1 MHCGCNINL
10 PDEIDIN
17 SPIVIEPDEINS
29 ADATLSS
36 DINGAED
43 DITTKIV
50 AANECWNEAVSEVLP
65 SVIIIQKYTRMY
77 IAKKN
82 SMRGGAYHRR
92 ANGRHTGCNDCNLQ
106 VHDNSDVSKRTI
118 SHCIDSSKYT
128 TRLSYTCPSIGILPT
143 ILLHIIRAIIN
154 DWGEWGDDV

>member
-29 ADATLSS
+29 TDATLSS

-92 ANGRHTGCNDCNLQ
+92 TNGRHAGCNDCNLQ
-106 VHDNSDVSKRTI
+106 VHDNSDVSDQNHQPLHRQLKIHYPLVVYLPKHRDSPNNPSTYHT
-118 SHCIDSSKYT
+118 SHYQ
-128 TRLSYTCPSIGILPT
+128 
-143 ILLHIIRAIIN
+143 
-154 DWGEWGDDV
+154 

>member
-1 MHCGCNINL
+1 MELVYLLGSSELTNKGGLLIVDEIDINL

-17 SPIVIEPDEINS
+17 SPIVTEPDDINS

-36 DINGAED
+36 NINGAED

-50 AANECWNEAVSEVLP
+50 AATGSVQRCHEAMSEVL
-65 SVIIIQKYTRMY
+65 SSAIIIQKYTRMY

-92 ANGRHTGCNDCNLQ
+92 TNGRHAGCNDCNLQ
-106 VHDNSDVSKRTI
+106 VH
-118 SHCIDSSKYT
+118 
-128 TRLSYTCPSIGILPT
+128 
-143 ILLHIIRAIIN
+143 
-154 DWGEWGDDV
+154 